1 MGKTRRREIPFPE
14 DLPEG
19 LIPDKEDFVKYY
31 VRSVRKAMRAEIYQW
46 DNMITVERCLST
58 VIPSLKT
65 AVKSRNGTGWY
76 PLSRK
81 NAEWIA
87 AVMLHM
93 GEYFREVAEDEITA
107 FRKRMMIQEVNI
119 TTANALIG
127 GTLEEMGLKY
137 RITPQQ
143 YRVMVEVIISE
154 GLKATLYYP
163 YKSLSGKVTSDKVKA
178 TVSALLESISVH
190 GDNITV
196 SKTFKNDIL

>member
-1 MGKTRRREIPFPE
+1 MGKTHRREIPFPE

-19 LIPDKEDFVKYY
+19 LIPDREDFVKYY
-31 VRSVRKAMRAEIYQW
+31 VRGIRKAMRAEIYQW
-46 DNMITVERCLST
+46 ENMITVERCLST
-58 VIPSLKT
+58 VIPSLKSS
-65 AVKSRNGTGWY
+65 VKARKGDGWF

-87 AVMLHM
+87 SVMLHM

-127 GTLEEMGLKY
+127 GTLEEMGLRY

-143 YRVMVEVIISE
+143 YRVMVEVLISE

-163 YKSLSGKVTSDKVKA
+163 YKSLSGKVTSEKVKA
-178 TVSALLESISVH
+178 TVSALMKSISVH

-196 SKTFKNDIL
+196 SKTFKNDSL